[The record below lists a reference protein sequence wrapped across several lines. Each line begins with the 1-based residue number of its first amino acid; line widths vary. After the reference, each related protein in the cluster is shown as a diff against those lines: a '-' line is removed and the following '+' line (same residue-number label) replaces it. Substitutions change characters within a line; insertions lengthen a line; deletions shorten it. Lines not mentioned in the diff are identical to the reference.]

1 MKKQLIKFTITTLT
15 SLLLFL
21 CLSTLVN
28 VKAMSY
34 NYDFFKNVVPS
45 AEGLSYDSTYYS
57 NTINSSDSTNLDKI
71 PMNDLRDMEVYGDN
85 IFVLNAAAS
94 TEVVLHAEVKDADGK
109 VIKEKVSST
118 IPSLGQIIVLNHQ
131 FQWESI
137 QEEFQKQL

>member
-57 NTINSSDSTNLDKI
+57 NTINSSDSTNPDKI
-71 PMNDLRDMEVYGDN
+71 PMNDLRDMEVYGETFSL
-85 IFVLNAAAS
+85 ITFPSAS
-94 TEVVLHAEVKDADGK
+94 LTSA
-109 VIKEKVSST
+109 
-118 IPSLGQIIVLNHQ
+118 
-131 FQWESI
+131 
-137 QEEFQKQL
+137 